1 MPTPCGTWD
10 GLFIVIVTLPAF
22 ALRLVVLNLSAPLA
36 SAEIFRVLPPPPP
49 LLAGVLAAGAGVLAG
64 VELALEELLL
74 PPPPHPAT
82 AKAAA
87 AAQAVIKIGMRITGS
102 SPDRVRM

>member
-1 MPTPCGTWD
+1 M
-10 GLFIVIVTLPAF
+10 VIVTLPAV

-87 AAQAVIKIGMRITGS
+87 AAQAVSKVGMRIKGS
-102 SPDRVRM
+102 SPDRVPM